1 MADVS
6 TDPVRCRCGK
16 TWNRM
21 ALAQCPDDGTDLWE
35 ITTIAPPPPPP
46 PPPPGDTPRTQL
58 DPVTES
64 GAAIELIAGGTIFRL
79 ESGKPLALGR
89 DESYPTA
96 DAFRDHTNVSRFH
109 GTLLYRDGRLLIT
122 DTASANGTFINDHRI
137 PDDTEYE
144 IKPGQRLRLAADVH
158 LTIRWDR

>member
-6 TDPVRCRCGK
+6 TDLVRCRCGK
-16 TWNRM
+16 LWDRM
-21 ALAQCPDDGTDLWE
+21 ALAQCPEDGSDLWE
-35 ITTIAPPPPPP
+35 IIAPPPPPP
-46 PPPPGDTPRTQL
+46 LPPSGDTPRTEL
-58 DPVTES
+58 DPVAES
-64 GAAIELIAGGTIFRL
+64 GTTIELIAGGATFRL
-79 ESGKPLALGR
+79 ESDKPLALGR

-96 DAFRDHTNVSRFH
+96 HAFRDHTNVSRFH
-109 GTLLYRDGRLLIT
+109 GTLLYRDGRLFIT

-158 LTIRWDR
+158 LTLRWDR